1 MFSFLRPGLNLHFG
15 RTEERLKP
23 LGNAWLS
30 TQGDSRFQPTSQP
43 HASAS
48 SETKEM
54 PLPLAPPDLSQ
65 GASHLAGSAL
75 HLPLVLVLIAW
86 GGRPPAQPPCRPPRD
101 LTLHTHVA
109 SGNQGCKRAQ
119 KKAFLG
125 PRSLGLPLGGSGA
138 AGHPFTSEII
148 LLLFSPT
155 RR

>member
-86 GGRPPAQPPCRPPRD
+86 GGAPSCSASLQTPKGSNAPHSRCQWKPRM
-101 LTLHTHVA
+101 
-109 SGNQGCKRAQ
+109 Q
-119 KKAFLG
+119 KSAEE
-125 PRSLGLPLGGSGA
+125 SVSGA
-138 AGHPFTSEII
+138 PLPGAASRWLWGRGPS
-148 LLLFSPT
+148 LYL
-155 RR
+155 